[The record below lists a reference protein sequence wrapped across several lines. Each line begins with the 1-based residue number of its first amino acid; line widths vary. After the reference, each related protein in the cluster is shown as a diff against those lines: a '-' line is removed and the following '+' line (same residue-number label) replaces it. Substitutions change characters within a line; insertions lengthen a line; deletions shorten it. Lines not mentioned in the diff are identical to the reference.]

1 MCWRRDARIRLLN
14 HLHTH
19 ISPNE
24 KQSGGVKLCYTDG
37 ARLVTD
43 HTAFY
48 SLTELITHS
57 CVSSLPAKKNAGRRE
72 EEGRKEIT

>member
-1 MCWRRDARIRLLN
+1 MWIRIR
-14 HLHTH
+14 HAHTH
-19 ISPNE
+19 TSPNE
-24 KQSGGVKLCYTDG
+24 KQSGGVKLCYADG

-57 CVSSLPAKKNAGRRE
+57 CVSSLPAKRTREGKRRRG
-72 EEGRKEIT
+72 GRK